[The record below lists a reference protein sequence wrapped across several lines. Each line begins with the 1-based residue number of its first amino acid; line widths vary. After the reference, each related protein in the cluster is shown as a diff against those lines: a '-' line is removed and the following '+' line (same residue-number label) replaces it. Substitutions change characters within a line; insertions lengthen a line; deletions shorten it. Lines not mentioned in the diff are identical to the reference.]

1 MNSVSFRDATFVL
14 ARWEIELLLVRDVG
28 GLRLDFFVHK
38 LSIFLG
44 IGDFASKVVCYTNL
58 SEGWKLQTER
68 KKQCFVKS
76 YVTLR
81 SKDCLILP

>member
-1 MNSVSFRDATFVL
+1 M
-14 ARWEIELLLVRDVG
+14 LLVRDVG
-28 GLRLDFFVHK
+28 GLRSVFFVHK

-68 KKQCFVKS
+68 KKQRFVKS
-76 YVTLR
+76 YVINIHMDMKMSNLL
-81 SKDCLILP
+81 SQIIFDSFEPQDKE